1 MVTANTSIET
11 KMNTTNASIVLGRS
25 TLLTLLNSTDN
36 ATVLPPTKSVGL
48 RPRVPVLSV
57 VSFVLGVIGNI
68 LAICVVF
75 RSKERRSLGVF
86 HRFVVALAFTDLFG
100 IITTSPVVFAVF
112 SRNVSLKTSES
123 LCNYMAYMMIF
134 AGLATVLVVGAMAF
148 DRYLAVLH
156 PFKYKSVKKNFIV
169 NMVISGIWLFSV
181 LMAALPLF
189 GLGVNV
195 VHYPDS
201 WCFFNFFGDRV
212 EDKIYGYLYSV
223 LGLGIICLTAIMNLR
238 VIAGIISGRRSVS
251 RRGNISNKKSRSRKD
266 IFISVFL
273 VAIFLVFAICW
284 TPFMVRI
291 TINQSRTIPKDQR
304 TDLIALILASWNQVL
319 DPWVYLLFRHEMLQ
333 RFVHLIEKSRGGSVL
348 RRLLNFT
355 GSFRSTSSS
364 SDTQYNQPAEN
375 HATSHAEVRQDLWH
389 GNNVCS
395 KDDSETQMTVFIDKK
410 MMQENCDA
418 PNDV

>member
-1 MVTANTSIET
+1 
-11 KMNTTNASIVLGRS
+11 MNTTNDFITMGRS

-75 RSKERRSLGVF
+75 RSKERRSLAVF

-112 SRNVSLKTSES
+112 SRKVSLRTSES

-156 PFKYKSVKKNFIV
+156 PFKYRSVKKNLIV

-181 LMAALPLF
+181 LIAALPLF

-195 VHYPDS
+195 VHSPDS

-223 LGLGIICLTAIMNLR
+223 LGLGIICLTAMMNLR

-251 RRGNISNKKSRSRKD
+251 RRGSISNKKSRYRKD

-291 TINQSRTIPKDQR
+291 IINQSRTVSEDQR
-304 TDLIALILASWNQVL
+304 ADFTALLLATWNQVL
-319 DPWVYLLFRHEMLQ
+319 DPWVYLLFRHEMLK

-348 RRLLNFT
+348 RRLLSFT

-364 SDTQYNQPAEN
+364 SDTQDKQPGEN
-375 HATSHAEVRQDLWH
+375 HATSHAEVRHDPWH
-389 GNNVCS
+389 GNTVCS
-395 KDDSETQMTVFIDKK
+395 KDDSETQITVLLTKK
-410 MMQENCDA
+410 MM
-418 PNDV
+418 